1 MGKFLSID
9 VESTGLD
16 PLASELLELGIV
28 VFDTEI
34 KFKQKATNSLRVVFC
49 KEQIQGNIFAIN
61 MNIDLLNEINKYNSV
76 FKKCENEGYIIVTT
90 PALTTIYVN
99 VTPVTNS
106 DNFFSFT
113 TKTAINRTCELIKK
127 FIVDAGVEGKY
138 NIAGK
143 NYVGF
148 DKAFLCKYNQL
159 EDLIVKNSRHR
170 VLDIGSM
177 YVQADDEVI
186 PNLAECLKRAGLPTE
201 VPHTAVEDA
210 ILVVKAAQ
218 YKFGTHN
225 EEAVTDGTNYIDIP
239 GLEQVG

>member
-16 PLASELLELGIV
+16 PINSELLELGIV
-28 VFDTEI
+28 IFDSAI
-34 KFKQKATNSLRVVFC
+34 KFEQKASNSLRVVFC

-76 FKKCENEGYIIVTT
+76 FKKGEHDGYMVVTT
-90 PALTTIYVN
+90 PTLTTIYVN
-99 VTPVTNS
+99 VAPVTDS
-106 DNFFSFT
+106 DNFFSFIT
-113 TKTAINRTCELIKK
+113 RTAMSHTCDMIKDFLIN
-127 FIVDAGVEGKY
+127 AGVEGKY

-143 NYVGF
+143 NYSNF
-148 DKAFLCKYNQL
+148 DKGFICKYDQL

-186 PNLAECLKRAGLPTE
+186 PNLSECLKRAGLPAE
-201 VPHTAVEDA
+201 VPHTAVDDA

-218 YKFGTHN
+218 YKFGIQK
-225 EEAVTDGTNYIDIP
+225 EEFSPDGTNYVGIP